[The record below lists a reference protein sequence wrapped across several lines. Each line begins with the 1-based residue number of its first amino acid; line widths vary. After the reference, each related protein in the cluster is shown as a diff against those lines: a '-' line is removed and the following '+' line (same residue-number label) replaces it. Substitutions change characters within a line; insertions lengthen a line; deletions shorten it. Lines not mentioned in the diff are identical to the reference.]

1 MEERKKDRVRLLL
14 DRYGILFRELLLK
27 ETPSFQWSGLFR
39 SLRLMELSGE
49 VLAGYF
55 FHGIPGPQFISHR
68 AFRMLQRKMPESTVF
83 WINAVDPASLCGVP
97 LEAIKGSLPKRI
109 ASSHMVYQGKS
120 LAMVS
125 EGHGKTLTF
134 HLPPDDPQL
143 QEVLTPLRHLLTRRF
158 RPLRRIM
165 IERINGEG
173 AARSPY
179 LDALRISFE
188 VLVDYKKVSLYSSAI
203 NR

>member
-1 MEERKKDRVRLLL
+1 
-14 DRYGILFRELLLK
+14 
-27 ETPSFQWSGLFR
+27 
-39 SLRLMELSGE
+39 MELSGE

-68 AFRMLQRKMPESTVF
+68 AFRMLQRKMSESTVF
-83 WINAVDPASLCGVP
+83 WVNAVDPASLCGVP
-97 LEAIKGSLPKRI
+97 LEAFKGPLPKRI
-109 ASSHMVYQGKS
+109 ASSHMVYQGKR

-125 EGHGKTLTF
+125 EGHGKILTF
-134 HLPPDDPQL
+134 HVPPDDPHV
-143 QEVLTPLRHLLTRRF
+143 QEVLGTLRHLLTRRF
-158 RPLRRIM
+158 RPLRRIT
-165 IERINGEG
+165 IERINGEE

-203 NR
+203 QK